1 MNLNVRDGNEE
12 KEEGRK
18 KIMKMAKSSPDNGGL
33 GHLNGGRRRRRKGMR
48 KRWVR
53 RRRAEKREKLKS

>member
-1 MNLNVRDGNEE
+1 MEE
-12 KEEGRK
+12 KENL
-18 KIMKMAKSSPDNGGL
+18 KMAKSSPDNEGL

-48 KRWVR
+48 RRWVR